1 MQTPARVL
9 IVDDEMDFLL
19 LIGQYLE
26 AKGVDFELA
35 DSVAQARKHLGDSR
49 FDVVISDFN
58 MPGESGFDLFHFVSS
73 SYPGL
78 RFVLMTGC
86 ADTGLKREA
95 RKMGIC
101 GYLEKPFTM
110 YDLMKVI
117 YNHVAVVRSRR
128 SLHPCILT
136 DSVVKAVCG
145 LAGSEQ

>member
-86 ADTGLKREA
+86 TDAGLKREA

-101 GYLEKPFTM
+101 GYLEKPFAM

-117 YNHVAVVRSRR
+117 YNHVAVVGRDEV
-128 SLHPCILT
+128 CIHV
-136 DSVVKAVCG
+136 S
-145 LAGSEQ
+145 

>member
-1 MQTPARVL
+1 MKTMAKVL

-35 DSVAQARKHLGDSR
+35 DSVAQARKYLGDSH

-58 MPGESGFDLFHFVSS
+58 MPGESGLDLFRFISS

-86 ADTGLKREA
+86 TDKDLKRKA
-95 RKMGIC
+95 RRLGIC
-101 GYLEKPFTM
+101 GYLEKPFAM

-117 YNHVAVVRSRR
+117 HNHVPIVSRDEVYGHA
-128 SLHPCILT
+128 S
-136 DSVVKAVCG
+136 
-145 LAGSEQ
+145 